1 MFLYQLFNVFFVA
14 SKKEEDSKYD
24 LSLYKR
30 GDLLEVPRTL
40 FTHFGIYLGDN
51 RVAHLIPDI
60 LPVISKNKS
69 AIAKMVTNNRLLL
82 GVITKVASVRVDS
95 VADFA
100 YGSEILI
107 NHMDKVCSHHPLDG
121 DEVARRAEK
130 LLGSV
135 TYSLLWYN
143 CEHYVMYC
151 RYGMAISYQT
161 YQVELLASF
170 LHNSTEDCVQQDER
184 LFDCAVWYRNH
195 AVSGLCDA
203 NDSFTNAPHLIHH
216 LDGSLTASR
225 EKRL

>member
-1 MFLYQLFNVFFVA
+1 MFLYQLLNFFFVA
-14 SKKEEDSKYD
+14 SKKEEKSKYD

-60 LPVISKNKS
+60 LPVISRNRS

-82 GVITKVASVRVDS
+82 GVLTKVASVRVDS
-95 VADFA
+95 VEDFA
-100 YGSEILI
+100 YGSEILV
-107 NHMDKVCSHHPLDG
+107 NNMDKVCSRAPLDG

-161 YQVELLASF
+161 YQFCTTVRKIVCSRMSSYLTALCGAGTMLYLGCVTPLTVLPTLLI
-170 LHNSTEDCVQQDER
+170 
-184 LFDCAVWYRNH
+184 
-195 AVSGLCDA
+195 
-203 NDSFTNAPHLIHH
+203 SFTIWMA
-216 LDGSLTASR
+216 A
-225 EKRL
+225 

>member
-1 MFLYQLFNVFFVA
+1 MFPFQLFNIFFVA
-14 SKKEEDSKYD
+14 SKVKEEDSKYD

-60 LPVISKNKS
+60 LPVFSKDKS
-69 AIAKMVTNNRLLL
+69 AIAKMVTNSRLIL
-82 GVITKVASVRVDS
+82 GVIAKEASVRVDS

-100 YGSEILI
+100 YGSEILV
-107 NHMDKVCSHHPLDG
+107 NPTDKVCSQTPLDG

-130 LLGSV
+130 LQGAV

-161 YQVELLASF
+161 YQFCTTVRKIVCS
-170 LHNSTEDCVQQDER
+170 R
-184 LFDCAVWYRNH
+184 LSAY
-195 AVSGLCDA
+195 
-203 NDSFTNAPHLIHH
+203 
-216 LDGSLTASR
+216 LTALCGIGAMLYLGSVTT
-225 EKRL
+225 LTALSALLIPFTIWMAS

>member
-1 MFLYQLFNVFFVA
+1 MFLFQLLNFFFST
-14 SKKEEDSKYD
+14 SKKEDSSKYD

-60 LPVISKNKS
+60 LPVISRNKS
-69 AIAKMVTNNRLLL
+69 AIAKMVTNNRLLM
-82 GVITKVASVRVDS
+82 GVIAKVASVRVDS
-95 VADFA
+95 VVDFA
-100 YGSEILI
+100 YGSKILV
-107 NHMDKVCSHHPLDG
+107 NHMDKVCSQPPLDG

-161 YQVELLASF
+161 YQFCTTVRKIVCSRMSSYLTALCGAAALLCLGCATP
-170 LHNSTEDCVQQDER
+170 LTVLSTLLV
-184 LFDCAVWYRNH
+184 
-195 AVSGLCDA
+195 
-203 NDSFTNAPHLIHH
+203 SFTIWMA
-216 LDGSLTASR
+216 A
-225 EKRL
+225 

>member
-1 MFLYQLFNVFFVA
+1 MFLYQLFNFFFVA
-14 SKKEEDSKYD
+14 SKEEEDSKYD
-24 LSLYKR
+24 LSQYKR

-107 NHMDKVCSHHPLDG
+107 NNMDKVCSQPPLDG

-161 YQVELLASF
+161 YQFCTTVRKIVFSRMSTYLTALCGIGTMLYLGSVTLMMALPTLLI
-170 LHNSTEDCVQQDER
+170 
-184 LFDCAVWYRNH
+184 
-195 AVSGLCDA
+195 
-203 NDSFTNAPHLIHH
+203 SFTIWMA
-216 LDGSLTASR
+216 A
-225 EKRL
+225 

>member
-1 MFLYQLFNVFFVA
+1 MFLYQLLNFFFVA
-14 SKKEEDSKYD
+14 SEKEEDDSKYD

-30 GDLLEVPRTL
+30 GDLLQVPRTL

-60 LPVISKNKS
+60 LPVISRNKS
-69 AIAKMVTNNRLLL
+69 AIAKTVSNNRLLL

-95 VADFA
+95 VLDFA
-100 YGSEILI
+100 YGSEIFI
-107 NHMDKVCSHHPLDG
+107 NHMDKVCSQPPLDG

-161 YQVELLASF
+161 YQFCTTVRKIVCSRMSAYLTALCGAG
-170 LHNSTEDCVQQDER
+170 LVLYLGCVTP
-184 LFDCAVWYRNH
+184 LTVLPT
-195 AVSGLCDA
+195 VLV
-203 NDSFTNAPHLIHH
+203 SFTIWMA
-216 LDGSLTASR
+216 A
-225 EKRL
+225 

>member
-1 MFLYQLFNVFFVA
+1 MPRPVPADIKRGPSSALHTVIMFLYQLFNFFFVA
-14 SKKEEDSKYD
+14 PKKEQEDDGSKYD

-60 LPVISKNKS
+60 LPVISKNTS

-82 GVITKVASVRVDS
+82 GVIMKVASVRVDS

-100 YGSEILI
+100 YGSQILV
-107 NHMDKVCSHHPLDG
+107 NHMDKVCSQPALDG

-161 YQVELLASF
+161 YQVQSPAAS
-170 LHNSTEDCVQQDER
+170 
-184 LFDCAVWYRNH
+184 
-195 AVSGLCDA
+195 
-203 NDSFTNAPHLIHH
+203 
-216 LDGSLTASR
+216 
-225 EKRL
+225 

>member
-1 MFLYQLFNVFFVA
+1 MFLYQILNLFYVA
-14 SKKEEDSKYD
+14 LQKEEDSKHD

-60 LPVISKNKS
+60 LPVITKNKS

-95 VADFA
+95 VEDFA

-107 NHMDKVCSHHPLDG
+107 NHMDKVCSQPPLDG

-130 LLGSV
+130 LQGSV

-161 YQVELLASF
+161 YKFCTAVRKIVCSRMSAYLTALCGIGTMLYLGCVTSLTVLLTV
-170 LHNSTEDCVQQDER
+170 LI
-184 LFDCAVWYRNH
+184 
-195 AVSGLCDA
+195 
-203 NDSFTNAPHLIHH
+203 SFTIWMA
-216 LDGSLTASR
+216 A
-225 EKRL
+225 

>member
-1 MFLYQLFNVFFVA
+1 M
-14 SKKEEDSKYD
+14 EYD

-60 LPVISKNKS
+60 LPAITKNKS
-69 AIAKMVTNNRLLL
+69 SIAKMVTNNRLLM
-82 GVITKVASVRVDS
+82 GVIAKVASVRVDS

-100 YGSEILI
+100 YGSEILV
-107 NHMDKVCSHHPLDG
+107 NHTDRVCKQAALDG

-161 YQVELLASF
+161 YQVQIHQESF
-170 LHNSTEDCVQQDER
+170 HCR
-184 LFDCAVWYRNH
+184 
-195 AVSGLCDA
+195 
-203 NDSFTNAPHLIHH
+203 
-216 LDGSLTASR
+216 
-225 EKRL
+225 

>member
-1 MFLYQLFNVFFVA
+1 MFLYQLLNFFFVA
-14 SKKEEDSKYD
+14 SKEEEDSKYD
-24 LSLYKR
+24 LSQYKR

-40 FTHFGIYLGDN
+40 FTHFGIYLGNN

-107 NHMDKVCSHHPLDG
+107 NNMDKVCSQPPLDG
-121 DEVARRAEK
+121 DEIARRAEK

-161 YQVELLASF
+161 YQFCTTVRKIVFSRISAYLTALCGIGTMLYLGSVTPTMVLPTLLI
-170 LHNSTEDCVQQDER
+170 
-184 LFDCAVWYRNH
+184 
-195 AVSGLCDA
+195 
-203 NDSFTNAPHLIHH
+203 SFTIWMA
-216 LDGSLTASR
+216 A
-225 EKRL
+225 

>member
-1 MFLYQLFNVFFVA
+1 MFLYQLLNFFLVA
-14 SKKEEDSKYD
+14 SKEKEDSKYD

-60 LPVISKNKS
+60 LPAISKNKS

-95 VADFA
+95 VVDFA

-107 NHMDKVCSHHPLDG
+107 NHMDKVCRQPALDG

-161 YQVELLASF
+161 YQFCTTVRKIVFSRMSSYLTALCGVGILLY
-170 LHNSTEDCVQQDER
+170 LGCVTP
-184 LFDCAVWYRNH
+184 LT
-195 AVSGLCDA
+195 LLLTLLI
-203 NDSFTNAPHLIHH
+203 SFTIWMA
-216 LDGSLTASR
+216 A
-225 EKRL
+225 